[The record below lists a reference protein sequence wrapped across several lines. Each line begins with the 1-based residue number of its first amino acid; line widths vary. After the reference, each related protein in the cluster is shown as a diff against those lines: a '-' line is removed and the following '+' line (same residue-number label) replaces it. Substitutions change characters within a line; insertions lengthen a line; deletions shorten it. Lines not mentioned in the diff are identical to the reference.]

1 MQEFLHRR
9 KITQRRSAV
18 DCSVGPEHRVK
29 QFDYLVCFGESML
42 VALLAH
48 IAIPVVAGVALVFFV
63 QATNPKGL
71 SWNSCN
77 EVALDFILIS
87 VGATGALFLNPK
99 LTAKWG
105 EKAAVYGILIVLINL
120 FFASLLVYRSNHRE
134 GIVGRG
140 AGFIDFC
147 LGIAGLVLISLT
159 YYVGY
164 SE

>member
-1 MQEFLHRR
+1 MHLNNL
-9 KITQRRSAV
+9 KTIG
-18 DCSVGPEHRVK
+18 DSV
-29 QFDYLVCFGESML
+29 L

-48 IAIPVVAGVALVFFV
+48 IAIPVVAGLVLVFFV
-63 QATNPKGL
+63 QATHTERL

-77 EVALDFILIS
+77 EVALDFVLIS

-105 EKAAVYGILIVLINL
+105 ERAAVYGILIVLVNL

-134 GIVGRG
+134 KMVGRG
-140 AGFIDFC
+140 TGFIDFC
-147 LGIAGLVLISLT
+147 LGIAGLVLISLV

-164 SE
+164 TE

>member
-1 MQEFLHRR
+1 
-9 KITQRRSAV
+9 
-18 DCSVGPEHRVK
+18 
-29 QFDYLVCFGESML
+29 ML

-48 IAIPVVAGVALVFFV
+48 IAIPLVAGLVLVFFV
-63 QATNPKGL
+63 QATHAEDL

-105 EKAAVYGILIVLINL
+105 ERAAVYGILIVLVNL
-120 FFASLLVYRSNHRE
+120 FFGSLLVYRSNHRE
-134 GIVGRG
+134 SIVGRG
-140 AGFIDFC
+140 AEFIDFC
-147 LGIAGLVLISLT
+147 LGIAGLVLISLF
-159 YYVGY
+159 YYVRY